1 MEVHLIVVVQVR
13 ELVQLYEAVNVVE
26 REVWLGA
33 VHTLLS
39 NSLVG
44 TVEGKSAIEHIIYH
58 SRRADVFE
66 GLSMDEKEEN
76 VLDPAPD
83 NKTDLIV

>member
-1 MEVHLIVVVQVR
+1 MEVHLVVVVQVG

-26 REVWLGA
+26 REVWLGTI
-33 VHTLLS
+33 HTLLS
-39 NSLVG
+39 HGLVR
-44 TVEGKSAIEHIIYH
+44 TIEGKSAIEHIVYH

-83 NKTDLIV
+83 NKILIE